1 MKHAKKS
8 KCLLSKSNLSEIV
21 LFSPDLVVS
30 YGPLVD
36 LRSTY
41 KPGQGAVHGTISDQ
55 LTTTFPL
62 SGVTDTDI
70 KQSTQQ
76 QTELAPIRI
85 FLDKMKFKQEVN
97 EMQIFLK
104 KTINP

>member
-1 MKHAKKS
+1 MHYWNVLYCPLCIAIYDIQVMKHAKKS
-8 KCLLSKSNLSEIV
+8 KSLLSKSNLSEIV

-55 LTTTFPL
+55 LTTIFPL
-62 SGVTDTDI
+62 ADANI
-70 KQSTQQ
+70 YQS
-76 QTELAPIRI
+76 
-85 FLDKMKFKQEVN
+85 K
-97 EMQIFLK
+97 
-104 KTINP
+104 

>member
-8 KCLLSKSNLSEIV
+8 KSLLSKSNLSEIV

-55 LTTTFPL
+55 LTTIFPL
-62 SGVTDTDI
+62 ADVIDQCTYTDI

-76 QTELAPIRI
+76 QTELHLKHINVHI
-85 FLDKMKFKQEVN
+85 FW
-97 EMQIFLK
+97 EMWSE
-104 KTINP
+104 